1 MIKLIIKSAITL
13 CLLNSTIA
21 FASLSP
27 LESSNEKQILDVGLI
42 DQDRYPYF
50 INSPRQSSNRGAYID
65 LLDKIGEVINI
76 EFRYKFLP
84 QPRIRH
90 LMKYQK
96 LDVEPGIDK
105 SWRTELRED
114 ENSVYTIPFYES
126 EEVIVYRKASL
137 SSMPTKELD
146 FEALSSCSMSGFNDI
161 DIALQDVDITG
172 ESISFKMME
181 LGRCDYT
188 LIPRVVL
195 NAKGL
200 VSDHL
205 GVTATMKTYSLRIRL
220 AKKHEHL
227 VARMNN
233 AISTLIADGYIDKLF
248 SSYIQEGDKL

>member
-1 MIKLIIKSAITL
+1 MIKLLIKSAITL
-13 CLLNSTIA
+13 CLLNSTIT

-27 LESSNEKQILDVGLI
+27 PESNNEKQILDVGLI

-50 INSPRQSSNRGAYID
+50 INSPRQASNRGAYID
-65 LLDKIGEVINI
+65 LLNKIGERINI

-114 ENSVYTIPFYES
+114 ENSVYTIPFYAS

-137 SSMPTKELD
+137 NFLPTKQLD
-146 FEALSSCSMSGFNDI
+146 FEPLSLCSMSGFNNINISPQDI
-161 DIALQDVDITG
+161 DLTG
-172 ESISFKMME
+172 ETISLKMME
-181 LGRCDYT
+181 LGRCDYV
-188 LIPRVVL
+188 LIPKVVL
-195 NAKGL
+195 KAKGKL
-200 VSDHL
+200 SDHL
-205 GVTATMKTYSLRIRL
+205 TVTETMKTYSLRIRL

-227 VARMNN
+227 LPQMNN
-233 AISTLIADGYIDKLF
+233 VISALIDDGYLDQLF
-248 SSYIQEGDKL
+248 ASYTREGEQL